1 MQMNKVLYS
10 VITVLILGVVVLS
23 SVFIVDQR
31 KIAIV
36 FQFGEAIK
44 IIEKPGLN
52 FKIPLV
58 QNVVLFDNRILYV
71 NAEAKE
77 LTAADGKRI
86 IVDSFAKYKIT
97 DPVKF
102 FKTVQ
107 TYEGADLRL
116 SRILESSMRK
126 VIGRV
131 NLSILLT
138 DERSSLM
145 LHIKDL
151 LDKEAKTFGID
162 IIDARIKRADLPAE
176 NSEAIY
182 KRMQTEREKEAKQ
195 IRAEGKEEATRIR
208 STADK
213 ESRVII
219 SEAYKNSEKI
229 KGEGDAEAAV
239 IYNRAYSK
247 DTEFYKFYRS
257 ISSYKKSLAKD
268 NTSFVISPNSP
279 YFQYL
284 QLGN

>member
-1 MQMNKVLYS
+1 
-10 VITVLILGVVVLS
+10 
-23 SVFIVDQR
+23 
-31 KIAIV
+31 
-36 FQFGEAIK
+36 
-44 IIEKPGLN
+44 
-52 FKIPLV
+52 
-58 QNVVLFDNRILYV
+58 
-71 NAEAKE
+71 
-77 LTAADGKRI
+77 
-86 IVDSFAKYKIT
+86 
-97 DPVKF
+97 
-102 FKTVQ
+102 
-107 TYEGADLRL
+107 
-116 SRILESSMRK
+116 
-126 VIGRV
+126 
-131 NLSILLT
+131 
-138 DERSSLM
+138 M